1 MEVAEVKIRKKK
13 KLGSY
18 PYVSVVF
25 SITLALFVIG
35 LFGILLI
42 YANKLTQAIQENVEI
57 QVFLNQTISSGD
69 RLKIQKTLASKEYI
83 DLPEGQG
90 QEAVVFI
97 SKEDAAAEF
106 IEETGEDF
114 RQFLGENPLH
124 DAFVIHVKPEYY
136 APTEL
141 QKIKLDIERLNGV
154 FEVAY
159 VESLINSIN
168 RNVAK
173 ISLVL
178 VGFAVLLVVIVAILI
193 NNTIRLALFS
203 QRFLIRSMQLVG
215 ATASFI
221 QRPFLTRS
229 LLHGIL
235 GGIFA
240 GGLLLAILEYAQ
252 QQIEDLSKLQSTQE
266 LIFLVG
272 SLLVMGGA
280 MGFVSTYRAV
290 RKYLKMSL
298 DQLY

>member
-1 MEVAEVKIRKKK
+1 MEVTEVKIRKKK

-18 PYVSVVF
+18 PYLSVVF

-35 LFGILLI
+35 LFGLLLI
-42 YANKLTQAIQENVEI
+42 YANRLTQVIQENVEI
-57 QVFLNQTISSGD
+57 QVFLNQTISPSD

-83 DLPEGQG
+83 EQQEG
-90 QEAVVFI
+90 QEAVIFI
-97 SKEDAAAEF
+97 SKEEAAQDF
-106 IEETGEDF
+106 IAETGEDF
-114 RQFLGENPLH
+114 RQFLGENPLR

-136 APTEL
+136 ESAQL
-141 QKIKLDIERLNGV
+141 SKIKLDIERQRGV

-159 VESLINSIN
+159 VESLIDAIN
-168 RNVAK
+168 RNVTK
-173 ISLVL
+173 ISIILVS
-178 VGFAVLLVVIVAILI
+178 FAVLLIIIVAILI

-221 QRPFLTRS
+221 QRPFLSRS

-240 GGLLLAILEYAQ
+240 GGLLFALTQYAQ
-252 QQIEDLSKLQSTQE
+252 QQVTDLAQLQSTEE
-266 LIFLVG
+266 LIILIAA
-272 SLLVMGGA
+272 LLVIGGF
-280 MGFVSTYRAV
+280 MGFISTYRAV
-290 RKYLKMSL
+290 KKYLRMSL

>member
-1 MEVAEVKIRKKK
+1 MDVAEVKIRRKK

-35 LFGILLI
+35 LFGMLLI
-42 YANKLTQAIQENVEI
+42 YANKLTQVIQENVEI
-57 QVFLNQTISSGD
+57 QVFLNKTISTSD
-69 RLKIQKTLASKEYI
+69 RLKIQKTLASKEYV
-83 DLPEGQG
+83 DHPEG
-90 QEAVVFI
+90 EEPVVFI
-97 SKEDAAAEF
+97 SKEEAATQF

-114 RQFLGENPLH
+114 SQFLGENPLR

-136 APTEL
+136 EPAEL
-141 QKIKLDIERLNGV
+141 SKIKLDIERLSGV

-159 VESLINSIN
+159 VESLIDAIN
-168 RNVAK
+168 RNVTK

-178 VGFAVLLVVIVAILI
+178 VGFALLLVVIVAILI

-240 GGLLLAILEYAQ
+240 GGLLLAIMQYAQ
-252 QQIEDLSKLQSTQE
+252 QQIKDLAQLQSIEE
-266 LIFLVG
+266 LIILLA
-272 SLLVMGGA
+272 SLLIIGGVMG
-280 MGFVSTYRAV
+280 FISTYRAV
-290 RKYLKMSL
+290 RKYLRMSL

>member
-1 MEVAEVKIRKKK
+1 MDVAEVKIRKKK

-18 PYVSVVF
+18 PYVSVIF

-35 LFGILLI
+35 LFGMLLI
-42 YANKLTQAIQENVEI
+42 YANKLTRVIQENVEI
-57 QVFLNQTISSGD
+57 QVFLNKTISTSD
-69 RLKIQKTLASKEYI
+69 RLKIQKTLASKEYV
-83 DLPEGQG
+83 DQPENE
-90 QEAVVFI
+90 EAVVFI
-97 SKEDAAAEF
+97 SKEEAATQF

-114 RQFLGENPLH
+114 RQFLGENPLR
-124 DAFVIHVKPEYY
+124 DALVIHVKPEYY
-136 APTEL
+136 EPTEL
-141 QKIKLDIERLNGV
+141 SKIKLDIERQTGV

-159 VESLINSIN
+159 VESLIDAIN
-168 RNVAK
+168 RNITK

-178 VGFAVLLVVIVAILI
+178 VGFALLLVVIVAILI

-240 GGLLLAILEYAQ
+240 GGLLLAIMQYAQ
-252 QQIEDLSKLQSTQE
+252 QQIEDLAQLQSLKE
-266 LIFLVG
+266 LIILLAA
-272 SLLVMGGA
+272 LLVIGGV
-280 MGFVSTYRAV
+280 MGFISTYRAV
-290 RKYLKMSL
+290 RKYLRMSL

>member
-1 MEVAEVKIRKKK
+1 MEVTEVKIRKKK

-35 LFGILLI
+35 LFGLLLI
-42 YANKLTQAIQENVEI
+42 YANKLTQVIQENVEI
-57 QVFLNQTISSGD
+57 QVFLNQTISPSD
-69 RLKIQKTLASKEYI
+69 RLKIQKTLANKEYI
-83 DLPEGQG
+83 EQQEG

-97 SKEDAAAEF
+97 SKEEAAQDF

-114 RQFLGENPLH
+114 RQFLGENPLR

-136 APTEL
+136 EPTQL
-141 QKIKLDIERLNGV
+141 NKIKLDIERQRGV

-159 VESLINSIN
+159 VESLIDAIN
-168 RNVAK
+168 RNVTK
-173 ISLVL
+173 ISIILVS
-178 VGFAVLLVVIVAILI
+178 FAALLIIIVAILI

-221 QRPFLTRS
+221 QRPFLSRS

-235 GGIFA
+235 GGLFA
-240 GGLLLAILEYAQ
+240 GGLLFILTKYAQ
-252 QQIEDLSKLQSTQE
+252 QQVEDLAQLQSTEE
-266 LIFLVG
+266 LIILIV
-272 SLLVMGGA
+272 SLLVIGGF
-280 MGFVSTYRAV
+280 MGFISTYRAV
-290 RKYLKMSL
+290 KKYLRMSL

>member
-1 MEVAEVKIRKKK
+1 MEVTEVKIRKKK

-35 LFGILLI
+35 LFGLLLI
-42 YANKLTQAIQENVEI
+42 YANKLTQVIQENVEI
-57 QVFLNQTISSGD
+57 QVFLNQTISPSD
-69 RLKIQKTLASKEYI
+69 RLKIQKTLANKEHI
-83 DLPEGQG
+83 EQQEG

-97 SKEDAAAEF
+97 SKEEAAQDF

-114 RQFLGENPLH
+114 RQFLGENPLR

-136 APTEL
+136 EPTQL
-141 QKIKLDIERLNGV
+141 NKIKLDIERQRGV

-159 VESLINSIN
+159 VESLIDAIN
-168 RNVAK
+168 RNVTK
-173 ISLVL
+173 ISIILVS
-178 VGFAVLLVVIVAILI
+178 FAALLIIIVAILI

-221 QRPFLTRS
+221 QRPFLSRS

-235 GGIFA
+235 GGLFA
-240 GGLLLAILEYAQ
+240 GGLLFILTKYAQ
-252 QQIEDLSKLQSTQE
+252 QQVEDLAQLQSTEE
-266 LIFLVG
+266 LIILIV
-272 SLLVMGGA
+272 SLIVIGGF
-280 MGFVSTYRAV
+280 MGFISTYRAV
-290 RKYLKMSL
+290 KKYLRMSL

>member
-35 LFGILLI
+35 LFGLLLI
-42 YANKLTQAIQENVEI
+42 YANKLTQVIQENVEV
-57 QVFLNQTISSGD
+57 QVFLNQTISSSD
-69 RLKIQKTLASKEYI
+69 RLKIQKTLSSKEYI
-83 DLPEGQG
+83 DPQEG
-90 QEAVVFI
+90 EDPVFFI
-97 SKEDAAAEF
+97 SREEAAAEF

-114 RQFLGENPLH
+114 RQFLGENPLR

-136 APTEL
+136 DPTEL
-141 QKIKLDIERLNGV
+141 KKIKLDIERMNGV

-159 VESLINSIN
+159 VESLIDAIN

-178 VGFAVLLVVIVAILI
+178 VGFALLLVIIVAILI

-240 GGLLLAILEYAQ
+240 SGLLLAIMEYAQ
-252 QQIEDLSKLQSTQE
+252 QQIEDLDQLQSLQE
-266 LIFLVG
+266 III
-272 SLLVMGGA
+272 LLVALLIIGGV

-290 RKYLKMSL
+290 KKYMKMSL

>member
-1 MEVAEVKIRKKK
+1 MEVTEVKIRRKK

-35 LFGILLI
+35 LFGLLLL
-42 YANKLTQAIQENVEI
+42 YANKLTQVIQENVEI
-57 QVFLNQTISSGD
+57 QVFLNQTISPGD
-69 RLKIQKTLASKEYI
+69 RLKIQKTLANKEYI
-83 DLPEGQG
+83 EPQEGQDPI
-90 QEAVVFI
+90 QFI
-97 SKEDAAAEF
+97 SKEDAAQEF

-114 RQFLGENPLH
+114 RQFLGENPLR

-136 APTEL
+136 ESTEL
-141 QKIKLDIERLNGV
+141 KKIKLDIERMRGV

-159 VESLINSIN
+159 VESLIDAIN

-173 ISLVL
+173 IS
-178 VGFAVLLVVIVAILI
+178 AVLISFALLLMIIVAILI

-229 LLHGIL
+229 LIHGIL
-235 GGIFA
+235 GGLLA
-240 GGLLLAILEYAQ
+240 GGLLFFVIQYAQ
-252 QQIEDLSKLQSTQE
+252 QQVDDLSELQTVQE
-266 LIFLVG
+266 LVILLVG
-272 SLLVMGGA
+272 LLVLGGLI
-280 MGFVSTYRAV
+280 GFISTYRAV

>member
-1 MEVAEVKIRKKK
+1 MDVAEVKIRKKK

-35 LFGILLI
+35 LFGMLLI
-42 YANKLTQAIQENVEI
+42 YANKLTQVIQENVEI
-57 QVFLNQTISSGD
+57 QVFLNKTISTSD
-69 RLKIQKTLASKEYI
+69 RLKIQKTLANKEYV
-83 DLPEGQG
+83 DQPEG
-90 QEAVVFI
+90 EEPVVFI
-97 SKEDAAAEF
+97 SKEEAATQF
-106 IEETGEDF
+106 IEDTGEDF
-114 RQFLGENPLH
+114 SQFLGENPLR

-136 APTEL
+136 EPTEL
-141 QKIKLDIERLNGV
+141 SKIKLDIERLSGV

-159 VESLINSIN
+159 VESLIDAIN
-168 RNVAK
+168 RNVTK

-178 VGFAVLLVVIVAILI
+178 VGFALLLVVIVAILI

-240 GGLLLAILEYAQ
+240 GGLLLAIMQYAQ
-252 QQIEDLSKLQSTQE
+252 QQIEDLAQLQSIEE
-266 LIFLVG
+266 LII
-272 SLLVMGGA
+272 LLGGLLIIGGVMG
-280 MGFVSTYRAV
+280 FISTYRAV
-290 RKYLKMSL
+290 RKYLRMSL

>member
-1 MEVAEVKIRKKK
+1 MDVTEVKVRRKK

-35 LFGILLI
+35 LFGLLLL
-42 YANKLTQAIQENVEI
+42 YANKLTQVIQENVEI
-57 QVFLNQTISSGD
+57 QVFLNQTISPSD
-69 RLKIQKTLASKEYI
+69 RLKIQKTLANKEYI
-83 DLPEGQG
+83 EPQEG
-90 QEAVVFI
+90 QEAIIFI
-97 SKEDAAAEF
+97 SKEEAAQEF

-114 RQFLGENPLH
+114 RQFLGENPLR

-136 APTEL
+136 APREL
-141 QKIKLDIERLNGV
+141 SKIKLDIERLRGV

-159 VESLINSIN
+159 VESLIDAIN
-168 RNVAK
+168 RNVTK
-173 ISLVL
+173 ISVVL
-178 VGFAVLLVVIVAILI
+178 VGFAVLLMIIVTILI

-240 GGLLLAILEYAQ
+240 GGLLFAIIQYAQ
-252 QQIEDLSKLQSTQE
+252 QQIDDLSQLQSTQE
-266 LIFLVG
+266 LIVLLV
-272 SLLVMGGA
+272 SLLVLGGLV
-280 MGFVSTYRAV
+280 GFISTYRAV
-290 RKYLKMSL
+290 KKYLGMSL